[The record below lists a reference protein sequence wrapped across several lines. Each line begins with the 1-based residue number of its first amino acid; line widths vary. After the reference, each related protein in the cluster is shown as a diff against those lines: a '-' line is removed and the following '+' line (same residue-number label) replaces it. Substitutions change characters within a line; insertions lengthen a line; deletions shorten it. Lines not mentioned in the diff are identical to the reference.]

1 MTAPYQSLEQQVQ
14 ALQQENQALRAEL
27 ERIEQRAAAAQEAR
41 QRLIRGTWRIMVPLL
56 DRQRVVRSFARLAQ
70 TSSEF
75 ANPMSQWPP
84 KEQVL
89 ADARDFMESV
99 VRFMIRRRTLILL
112 FSLLATAVPGLQIYL
127 AWQQNKMI
135 ENQNDF
141 FRVQVYDIV
150 SRTMTEGD
158 RNARQMTGAL
168 LANTQ
173 VEFLKGV
180 VEEAFGSGF
189 QWGAYRRGDIDAL
202 QRRLEDAAFRSHLI
216 RALVRG
222 IQQRAHSPDAELE
235 EMNAQVTRM
244 IRQILQDSADRVPQ
258 VLRLGRQEG
267 DIDPALLEQ
276 VDYYLIQI
284 GELLRIYGRLART
297 VGDEKQFFR
306 DIRPLIQRV
315 AGRRDIAE
323 SRFAEIYQPIMQD
336 FLFELALQPKLQA
349 PAVNLEAS
357 GTTPDE
363 ALKVGIDRLR
373 KGLGEKTLDWA
384 LFASQVG
391 MQ

>member
-1 MTAPYQSLEQQVQ
+1 MTAPYQSLEQQVH
-14 ALQQENQALRAEL
+14 ALQEENRSLRAEL

-41 QRLIRGTWRIMVPLL
+41 VRLLRGTWRIMVPLL
-56 DRQRVVRSFARLAQ
+56 DRNRVVRSFAQLAQ
-70 TSSEF
+70 TTSDF
-75 ANPMSQWPP
+75 ANPMSKWPP

-89 ADARDFMESV
+89 ADARDFMESC

-112 FSLLATAVPGLQIYL
+112 FSLLATAVPALQIWL
-127 AWQQNKMI
+127 AHRQNEMI

-168 LANTQ
+168 LANTKL
-173 VEFLKGV
+173 EFLKGV

-202 QRRLEDAAFRSHLI
+202 ERRLEDAAFRSHLI

-222 IQQRAHSPDAELE
+222 IQQRAAAEGDELDDLDT
-235 EMNAQVTRM
+235 QVTRM
-244 IRQILQDSADRVPQ
+244 IRQVLNDSADRVPQ

-284 GELLRIYGRLART
+284 GELLRVYGRLART
-297 VGDEKQFFR
+297 VGKEKQFFS
-306 DIRPLIQRV
+306 DIRPLFVRM
-315 AGRRDIAE
+315 AGRREAGE
-323 SRFAEIYQPIMQD
+323 SRFAEVYQPIMQD

-349 PAVNLEAS
+349 APVNLGAS

-363 ALKVGIDRLR
+363 ALKVGLDRLR
-373 KGLGEKTLDWA
+373 KGLGDKALDWA

>member
-89 ADARDFMESV
+89 ADARDFMESI

-112 FSLLATAVPGLQIYL
+112 FSLLATAVPALQIWL
-127 AWQQNKMI
+127 GWQQNKMI

-173 VEFLKGV
+173 LEFLKGV

-222 IQQRAHSPDAELE
+222 IQQRAHMPDAELE

-267 DIDPALLEQ
+267 AIDPALLEQ